1 MVSNMKGSGEKLTRH
16 QEKAIAALLEHPTI
30 TAAAKASG
38 IAETTLRR
46 WLKLPGFASA
56 YAAARRG
63 IVDGVVD
70 RIHKALVGAFAVV
83 ARTLNDPTASHSAKL
98 RASEIL
104 FDIGLRERPAGVAL
118 PDTGTATGI
127 SRAIAAVSQA
137 VSEGR
142 LTPAEAEAI
151 GRLLNAQ
158 ASALG
163 LADTERRL
171 ARLEAALRDSDEGD
185 LPSEDA
191 A

>member
-1 MVSNMKGSGEKLTRH
+1 MDLGMKGNGEKLTRH
-16 QEKAIAALLEHPTI
+16 QDRAIAALLEHPTI

-63 IVDGVVD
+63 IVDGVVN
-70 RIHKALVGAFAVV
+70 RIHSVMAGAFAVF
-83 ARTLNDPTASHSAKL
+83 AKTLIDPKASHNAKL
-98 RASEIL
+98 RAAEKI

-137 VSEGR
+137 VCEGR

-158 ASALG
+158 ANALG

-171 ARLEAALRDSDEGD
+171 AQLEAALKDSEGGGM
-185 LPSEDA
+185 PHEEA

>member
-1 MVSNMKGSGEKLTRH
+1 MVLGVKGNGEKLTRH

-46 WLKLPGFASA
+46 WLKVPGFAST

-83 ARTLNDPTASHSAKL
+83 AKTLSDPTASHSAKL

-127 SRAIAAVSQA
+127 SQAIAAVSQA

-142 LTPAEAEAI
+142 LTAAEAEAI
-151 GRLLNAQ
+151 GRLLNSQ
-158 ASALG
+158 ANALS

-171 ARLEAALRDSDEGD
+171 AQLEAALKDSEGGG
-185 LPSEDA
+185 LPHEEA